1 MSANGP
7 MDATISAMT
16 APSANPGNQSGR
28 DPAASRSRPGPQ
40 RALFNNPVIAFSIQ
54 ELTDTVR
61 RLDDRGREQTV
72 TQLTDDVLNELAIK
86 PTRRAKEIITQSI
99 WLARRGARNQL
110 SDVTATAWQAGADE
124 VRAWARAARYDIDD
138 QDAIPGEVTAAY
150 NHAHPDRPY

>member
-1 MSANGP
+1 MPAR
-7 MDATISAMT
+7 
-16 APSANPGNQSGR
+16 APIGVADDLAEIRHILKRIYDLARDRRTFCRQSI
-28 DPAASRSRPGPQ
+28 PA
-40 RALFNNPVIAFSIQ
+40 
-54 ELTDTVR
+54 ELGS
-61 RLDDRGREQTV
+61 L
-72 TQLTDDVLNELAIK
+72 LA
-86 PTRRAKEIITQSI
+86 AGGLVGQSI